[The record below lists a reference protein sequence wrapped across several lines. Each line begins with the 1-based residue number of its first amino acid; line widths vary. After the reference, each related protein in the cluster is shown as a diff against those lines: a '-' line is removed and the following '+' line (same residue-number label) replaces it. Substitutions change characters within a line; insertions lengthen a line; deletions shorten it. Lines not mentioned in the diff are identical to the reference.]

1 MLEKLK
7 SLAMQK
13 LMQKMA
19 GNSLSEAATGE
30 AAQEGANALMETIKG
45 GDMSK
50 IMALFSGGAAA
61 GEGNEVVSNVKGKIQ
76 EILQAKGMSAEE
88 AKTESESTAQD
99 LIAGVKEKFQS
110 TSEEDSAFDLS
121 KITGLLGGD
130 AGDLLNKAK
139 NLF

>member
-1 MLEKLK
+1 MLEQLK

-19 GNSLSEAATGE
+19 GNSLNEAATGE
-30 AAQEGANALMETIKG
+30 AAKEGANALMESIKG
-45 GDMSK
+45 GGMSQLT
-50 IMALFSGGAAA
+50 ALFSGGAEA
-61 GEGNEVVSNVKGKIQ
+61 GEGSEVVNNVKGKIQ

-88 AKTESESTAQD
+88 AATESESTAQD

-121 KITGLLGGD
+121 SLTGLLGGN